1 MRSGSTLFTDVRS
14 SSTVFTDV
22 RSGSTLSALLLAHEV
37 TLTATKSLG
46 HSLIRVALRA
56 PEVFQGL
63 SEVEKNQR
71 TRL

>member
-1 MRSGSTLFTDVRS
+1 M
-14 SSTVFTDV
+14 
-22 RSGSTLSALLLAHEV
+22 LLQVEIPPIQRLGHGGEILRTPTIPVVLPQHEV
-37 TLTATKSLG
+37 TLTATKSLA
-46 HSLIRVALRA
+46 HCLIRVALRA